1 MIVRL
6 CWQMIPSPLQR
17 AIRRGHVAW
26 LKLLH
31 GETLP
36 LTIDGRELMVA
47 FDSAGHYS
55 SIKNFSNYDPEFLS
69 ESKSH
74 AAQARTIYDV
84 GANIGLYSLAAVCC
98 NPEVEVYSFEPE
110 PPLASL

>member
-1 MIVRL
+1 MLASR
-6 CWQMIPSPLQR
+6 QR
-17 AIRRGHVAW
+17 CY
-26 LKLLH
+26 
-31 GETLP
+31 
-36 LTIDGRELMVA
+36 A

-55 SIKNFSNYDPEFLS
+55 SSKNFSNYDPEFLS

-98 NPEVEVYSFEPE
+98 NPEVEVYPFEPE
-110 PPLASL
+110 PHLASLLGNNTERNSVSGCRKCVSVRQMVRTSW